1 MLKKQIVAGGKNIR
15 ENKNMEKIKIKIDVI
30 GRPSIEAEGFIGGA
44 CKNATQ
50 PFLDALSDG
59 DSLINEDKPEL
70 IMLEEEEETHNYLG
84 L

>member
-1 MLKKQIVAGGKNIR
+1 
-15 ENKNMEKIKIKIDVI
+15 MEKIKIKIDVL
-30 GRPSIEAEGFIGGA
+30 GRPTIEADGFVGGA

-50 PFLDALSDG
+50 PFIDALSDG
-59 DSLINEDKPEL
+59 EALDNEDKPEL